1 MRDKVIFGF
10 SILWI
15 IALSVTLTIFLAIPL
30 FFGEIFWYQWTDLVQ
45 MTAGKIWHNFLILMN
60 YLINPLETKLSM
72 PDFPSSAS
80 GLHHFAEVKN
90 LFMLV
95 FFLTIIL
102 IPFTIRFIKENLSI
116 VFHNALRVVMLF
128 PLAIG
133 VIAWLIGFDR
143 FFVAFHEVLFRDNS
157 WLFDPAT
164 DPIISVLPEQFF
176 MHSFLIFLL
185 IYELIFFVI
194 YRRGTLFLKKK
205 YWQND
210 RCFFIVCYFR
220 MI

>member
-15 IALSVTLTIFLAIPL
+15 IALSVTLTIFLAIPI
-30 FFGEIFWYQWTDLVQ
+30 FFGEIFWYQLTDLVQ
-45 MTAGKIWHNFLILMN
+45 MTASKIWHNFLILMN

-102 IPFTIRFIKENLSI
+102 IPFIIRYMKENLSL

-133 VIAWLIGFDR
+133 VIAWLIGFDQ

-205 YWQND
+205 Y
-210 RCFFIVCYFR
+210 
-220 MI
+220 

>member
-30 FFGEIFWYQWTDLVQ
+30 FFGEIFWYQLTDLVQ

-116 VFHNALRVVMLF
+116 VFPNALRVVMLF

-205 YWQND
+205 Y
-210 RCFFIVCYFR
+210 
-220 MI
+220 

>member
-30 FFGEIFWYQWTDLVQ
+30 FFGEIFWYQLTDLVQ

-164 DPIISVLPEQFF
+164 DPIISVLPAQFF

-194 YRRGTLFLKKK
+194 YRRGTLLLKKK
-205 YWQND
+205 Y
-210 RCFFIVCYFR
+210 
-220 MI
+220 

>member
-30 FFGEIFWYQWTDLVQ
+30 FFGEIFWYKLADLAQ
-45 MTAGKIWHNFLILMN
+45 MSVGKIWHNFSILMN
-60 YLINPLETKLSM
+60 YLINPLETKLYM

-102 IPFTIRFIKENLSI
+102 IPFSIRFIKENLSL
-116 VFHNALRVVMLF
+116 VFHNALRVVMIF

-133 VIAWLIGFDR
+133 VIAWLIGFDQ

-205 YWQND
+205 Y
-210 RCFFIVCYFR
+210 
-220 MI
+220 

>member
-15 IALSVTLTIFLAIPL
+15 IALSITLTIFLAIPL
-30 FFGEIFWYQWTDLVQ
+30 FFGEIFWYQLTDLVQ
-45 MTAGKIWHNFLILMN
+45 MTAGKIWQNFLILMN

-90 LFMLV
+90 LFMYV
-95 FFLTIIL
+95 FFLTVIL
-102 IPFTIRFIKENLSI
+102 IPFIIRFMKENLSL

-133 VIAWLIGFDR
+133 IIAWLIGFDQ

-205 YWQND
+205 Y
-210 RCFFIVCYFR
+210 
-220 MI
+220 

>member
-30 FFGEIFWYQWTDLVQ
+30 FFGEIFWYQLTDLVQ
-45 MTAGKIWHNFLILMN
+45 MAAGKIGHNFLILMN
-60 YLINPLETKLSM
+60 YLINPLEKKLSM

-102 IPFTIRFIKENLSI
+102 IPFIIRFMKENLSL

-133 VIAWLIGFDR
+133 VIAWLIGFDQ

-205 YWQND
+205 Y
-210 RCFFIVCYFR
+210 
-220 MI
+220 

>member
-30 FFGEIFWYQWTDLVQ
+30 FFGEIFWYQLTDLVH

-102 IPFTIRFIKENLSI
+102 IPFIIRFIKENLSL
-116 VFHNALRVVMLF
+116 VFHNGLRVVMLF

-133 VIAWLIGFDR
+133 VIAWLIGFDQ
-143 FFVAFHEVLFRDNS
+143 FFVDFHEVLFRDNS

-205 YWQND
+205 Y
-210 RCFFIVCYFR
+210 
-220 MI
+220 

>member
-15 IALSVTLTIFLAIPL
+15 IALSVTLTIFLAVPL
-30 FFGEIFWYQWTDLVQ
+30 FFGEIFWYQLTDLVQ
-45 MTAGKIWHNFLILMN
+45 MTAGKIGHNFLILMN

-102 IPFTIRFIKENLSI
+102 IPFIIRFMKENLSL
-116 VFHNALRVVMLF
+116 VFHNALRIVMLF

-133 VIAWLIGFDR
+133 VIAWLIGFDQ

-205 YWQND
+205 Y
-210 RCFFIVCYFR
+210 
-220 MI
+220 

>member
-30 FFGEIFWYQWTDLVQ
+30 FFGEIFWYQLTDLVQ

-80 GLHHFAEVKN
+80 GIHHFAEVKN

-102 IPFTIRFIKENLSI
+102 IPFTIRFIKENLSL

-133 VIAWLIGFDR
+133 VIAWLIGFDQI
-143 FFVAFHEVLFRDNS
+143 FVAFHEVLFRDNS
-157 WLFDPAT
+157 WLFDPAV

-205 YWQND
+205 Y
-210 RCFFIVCYFR
+210 
-220 MI
+220 

>member
-30 FFGEIFWYQWTDLVQ
+30 FFGEIFWYQLTDLVH
-45 MTAGKIWHNFLILMN
+45 MTAGKIWHNLLILMN

-102 IPFTIRFIKENLSI
+102 IPFIIRFIKENLSL
-116 VFHNALRVVMLF
+116 VFHNGLRVVMLF

-133 VIAWLIGFDR
+133 VIAWLIGFDQ

-205 YWQND
+205 Y
-210 RCFFIVCYFR
+210 
-220 MI
+220 

>member
-1 MRDKVIFGF
+1 
-10 SILWI
+10 
-15 IALSVTLTIFLAIPL
+15 
-30 FFGEIFWYQWTDLVQ
+30 

-72 PDFPSSAS
+72 PDFTSSAS

-102 IPFTIRFIKENLSI
+102 IPFNIRFIKENLSI

-205 YWQND
+205 Y
-210 RCFFIVCYFR
+210 
-220 MI
+220 

>member
-15 IALSVTLTIFLAIPL
+15 IALSVTLTIFLAVPL
-30 FFGEIFWYQWTDLVQ
+30 FFGEIFWYQLTDLVQ
-45 MTAGKIWHNFLILMN
+45 MTAGKIGHNFLILMN

-102 IPFTIRFIKENLSI
+102 IPFIIRFMKENLSL

-133 VIAWLIGFDR
+133 VIAWLISFDQ

-205 YWQND
+205 Y
-210 RCFFIVCYFR
+210 
-220 MI
+220 

>member
-30 FFGEIFWYQWTDLVQ
+30 FFGEIFWYQLTDLVQ

-102 IPFTIRFIKENLSI
+102 IPFNIRFIKENLSI

-194 YRRGTLFLKKK
+194 YRRGTLLLKKK
-205 YWQND
+205 Y
-210 RCFFIVCYFR
+210 
-220 MI
+220 

>member
-30 FFGEIFWYQWTDLVQ
+30 FFGEIFWYQLTDLVQ

-164 DPIISVLPEQFF
+164 DSIISVLPEQFF

-205 YWQND
+205 Y
-210 RCFFIVCYFR
+210 
-220 MI
+220 

>member
-1 MRDKVIFGF
+1 MRDKVIFVF

-30 FFGEIFWYQWTDLVQ
+30 FFGEIFWYQLTDLVQ
-45 MTAGKIWHNFLILMN
+45 MTAGKIGHNFLILMN

-80 GLHHFAEVKN
+80 GLHNFAEVKN

-102 IPFTIRFIKENLSI
+102 IPFIIRFMKENLSL

-133 VIAWLIGFDR
+133 VIAWLIGFDQ

-205 YWQND
+205 Y
-210 RCFFIVCYFR
+210 
-220 MI
+220 

>member
-30 FFGEIFWYQWTDLVQ
+30 FFGEIFWYQLTDLVQ

-95 FFLTIIL
+95 FFLTL
-102 IPFTIRFIKENLSI
+102 FLTPFTIRFLKENLSI

-185 IYELIFFVI
+185 IYELIFFII

-205 YWQND
+205 Y
-210 RCFFIVCYFR
+210 
-220 MI
+220 

>member
-15 IALSVTLTIFLAIPL
+15 IALSVTLTIFLAVPL
-30 FFGEIFWYQWTDLVQ
+30 FFGEIFWYQLTDLVQ
-45 MTAGKIWHNFLILMN
+45 MTAGKILHNFLILMN

-102 IPFTIRFIKENLSI
+102 IPFIIRFMKENLSL

-133 VIAWLIGFDR
+133 VIAWLIGFDQ

-205 YWQND
+205 Y
-210 RCFFIVCYFR
+210 
-220 MI
+220 

>member
-30 FFGEIFWYQWTDLVQ
+30 FFGEIFWYQLTDLVQ
-45 MTAGKIWHNFLILMN
+45 MTAGKIGHNFLILMN
-60 YLINPLETKLSM
+60 YLINPLEKKLSM

-102 IPFTIRFIKENLSI
+102 IPFIIRFMKENLSL

-133 VIAWLIGFDR
+133 VIAWLIGFDQ

-205 YWQND
+205 Y
-210 RCFFIVCYFR
+210 
-220 MI
+220 

>member
-30 FFGEIFWYQWTDLVQ
+30 FFCEIFWYQLTDLVQ

-102 IPFTIRFIKENLSI
+102 IPFTIRFIKEILSI

-205 YWQND
+205 Y
-210 RCFFIVCYFR
+210 
-220 MI
+220 

>member
-30 FFGEIFWYQWTDLVQ
+30 FFGEIFWYQLTDLVQ
-45 MTAGKIWHNFLILMN
+45 MTAGKIGHNFLILMN

-102 IPFTIRFIKENLSI
+102 IPFIIRFMKENLSL

-205 YWQND
+205 Y
-210 RCFFIVCYFR
+210 
-220 MI
+220 

>member
-30 FFGEIFWYQWTDLVQ
+30 FFGEIFWYQLTDLVQ
-45 MTAGKIWHNFLILMN
+45 MTVGKIWHNFLILMN
-60 YLINPLETKLSM
+60 YLINPLKTKLSM

-102 IPFTIRFIKENLSI
+102 IPFTIRFIKENLSL

-205 YWQND
+205 Y
-210 RCFFIVCYFR
+210 
-220 MI
+220 